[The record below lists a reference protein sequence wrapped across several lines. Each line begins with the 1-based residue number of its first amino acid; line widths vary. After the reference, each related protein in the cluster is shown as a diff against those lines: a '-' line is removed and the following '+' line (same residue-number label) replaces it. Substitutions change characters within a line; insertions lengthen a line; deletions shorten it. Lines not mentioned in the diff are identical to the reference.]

1 MDNTN
6 QALCSFTVNFSIPY
20 LIYDKYAGLNSK
32 VGFIF
37 GGLMAIALV
46 FVYFCVPECK
56 GKTLEQVDFLFNQ
69 GVPIRD
75 FGKVDATEMMRSA
88 LEENN
93 LSKVHDSDAERGI
106 EVRPGK
112 QND

>member
-1 MDNTN
+1 M
-6 QALCSFTVNFSIPY
+6 IPY

-37 GGLMAIALV
+37 GAIMTVSSV

-69 GVPIRD
+69 GIRLRD
-75 FGKVDATEMMRSA
+75 FGKTDAAEMMNATETSEK
-88 LEENN
+88 LE
-93 LSKVHDSDAERGI
+93 SV
-106 EVRPGK
+106 
-112 QND
+112 

>member
-1 MDNTN
+1 VLTDSS
-6 QALCSFTVNFSIPY
+6 SFTVNFSIPY

-37 GGLMAIALV
+37 GGIMATALV

-69 GVPIRD
+69 GVPIRQ
-75 FGKVDATEMMRSA
+75 FGKVDAAEMMRA
-88 LEENN
+88 TQEEDG
-93 LSKVHDSDAERGI
+93 LGKVHSDGKDNTVTAEQR
-106 EVRPGK
+106 V
-112 QND
+112 

>member
-1 MDNTN
+1 MLTS
-6 QALCSFTVNFSIPY
+6 ACSFTVNFIIPY
-20 LIYDKYAGLNSK
+20 LIYDQYAGLNSK

-37 GGLMAIALV
+37 GGLMAVAIV

-75 FGKVDATEMMRSA
+75 FGKTDAAAMMQSA
-88 LEENN
+88 LEEDNG
-93 LSKVHDSDAERGI
+93 KKHDSDVEKGS
-106 EVRPGK
+106 VVVGSK
-112 QND
+112 HDN

>member
-1 MDNTN
+1 MLTS
-6 QALCSFTVNFSIPY
+6 ASSFTVNFIIPY
-20 LIYDKYAGLNSK
+20 LIYDQYAGLNSK

-37 GGLMAIALV
+37 GGLMAVAIV

-75 FGKVDATEMMRSA
+75 FGKTDAAAMMQSV
-88 LEENN
+88 LEEDNG
-93 LSKVHDSDAERGI
+93 KRHDSDVEKGS
-106 EVRPGK
+106 VVVGPK
-112 QND
+112 HDN